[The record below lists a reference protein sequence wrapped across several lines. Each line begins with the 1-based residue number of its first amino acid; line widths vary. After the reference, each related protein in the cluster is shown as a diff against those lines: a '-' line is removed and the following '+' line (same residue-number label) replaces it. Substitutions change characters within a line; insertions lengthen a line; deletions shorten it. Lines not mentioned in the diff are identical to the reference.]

1 MVTVSY
7 LKQAGVFQD
16 MTPTQLQL
24 IASISSERKFHAGDI
39 IFEERSNGTELYVIA
54 RGSVAI
60 QINTGNPGEGE
71 PQTIAMLGA
80 GQSFGEVALV
90 DSGLRSA
97 RALSAEANT
106 LLVVTERDRLNKLCE
121 NYPALGYKLM
131 RNLAADLAMKIRTT
145 DSQMSSLLAQLRST
159 P

>member
-1 MVTVSY
+1 MVNVNT
-7 LKQAGVFQD
+7 LKQAGILHD
-16 MTPTQLQL
+16 LTPTQLQL
-24 IASISSERKFHAGDI
+24 IASIASERSFHAGDI
-39 IFEERSNGTELYVIA
+39 VFEEQSNGTELYVIA

-60 QINTGNPGEGE
+60 QIKTGGQPDGQT
-71 PQTIAMLGA
+71 QTIATLGA

-97 RALSAEANT
+97 QATCAEDNT
-106 LLVVTERDRLNKLCE
+106 LLVVVGRDRLNTLCE
-121 NYPALGYKLM
+121 NYPAMGFKLM

-145 DSQMSSLLAQLRST
+145 DSQMSFLLAQLRSR

>member
-1 MVTVSY
+1 MTVVNS

-24 IASISSERKFHAGDI
+24 IASISSERAFQAGDV
-39 IFEERSNGTELYVIA
+39 IFEEQSSGTELYVIA

-60 QINTGNPGEGE
+60 QIHAGSQFDAE
-71 PQTIAMLGA
+71 PQTIAMLSA

-97 RALSAEANT
+97 RATSSEDST
-106 LLVVTERDRLNKLCE
+106 LLMVIGRDRLNKLCE

-145 DSQMSSLLAQLRST
+145 DSQMSFLLAQLRSM

>member
-1 MVTVSY
+1 MVIVNY

-16 MTPTQLQL
+16 LTPTQFQL
-24 IASISSERKFHAGDI
+24 IASIASERSFQAGEVV
-39 IFEERSNGTELYVIA
+39 FEEQSNGTELYVIA

-60 QINTGNPGEGE
+60 QINTGSQSDSQT
-71 PQTIAMLGA
+71 QTIAMLSA

-97 RALSAEANT
+97 QATCAEDNT
-106 LLVVTERDRLNKLCE
+106 QLVVIGRDRLNTLCE
-121 NYPALGYKLM
+121 NYPALGFKLM

-145 DSQMSSLLAQLRST
+145 DSQMSFLLAQLRSR

>member
-1 MVTVSY
+1 MTIINY
-7 LKQAGVFQD
+7 LKQAGIFHD

-24 IASISSERKFHAGDI
+24 IASISAERDFQAGEI
-39 IFEERSNGTELYVIA
+39 VFEERSNGTELYVIA

-60 QINTGNPGEGE
+60 QINTGSPAASEA
-71 PQTIAMLGA
+71 QTIATLAA
-80 GQSFGEVALV
+80 GESFGEVALV

-97 RALSAEANT
+97 RALSAEDHT
-106 LLVVTERDRLNKLCE
+106 LLVIIGRDRLTKLCE

-145 DSQMSSLLAQLRST
+145 DSQMSFLLAQLRSM

>member
-1 MVTVSY
+1 MVLVNA
-7 LKQAGVFQD
+7 LKQAGIFQD

-24 IASISSERKFHAGDI
+24 IASISTERSVYAGEL
-39 IFEERSNGTELYVIA
+39 IFEERSSGTELYVIA
-54 RGSVAI
+54 RGSIAI
-60 QINTGNPGEGE
+60 QIHTGSQPDAE
-71 PQTIAMLGA
+71 PQTIAVLAA

-97 RALSAEANT
+97 RAVSGEDGT
-106 LLVVTERDRLNKLCE
+106 LLIVIGRDRLTKLCE

-131 RNLAADLAMKIRTT
+131 RSLAADLAMKIRTT
-145 DSQMSSLLAQLRST
+145 DSQMSFLLAQLRSM

>member
-1 MVTVSY
+1 MVIVNY
-7 LKQAGVFQD
+7 IKQAGVFQD
-16 MTPTQLQL
+16 LTPTQFQL
-24 IASISSERKFHAGDI
+24 IASIASERSFQAGEVV
-39 IFEERSNGTELYVIA
+39 FEEQSNGTELYVIA

-60 QINTGNPGEGE
+60 QINTGGQLDGQT
-71 PQTIAMLGA
+71 QTIAMLAA

-97 RALSAEANT
+97 QATCAEDNT
-106 LLVVTERDRLNKLCE
+106 LLVVIGRDRLSTLCE

-145 DSQMSSLLAQLRST
+145 DSQMSFLLAQLRSR